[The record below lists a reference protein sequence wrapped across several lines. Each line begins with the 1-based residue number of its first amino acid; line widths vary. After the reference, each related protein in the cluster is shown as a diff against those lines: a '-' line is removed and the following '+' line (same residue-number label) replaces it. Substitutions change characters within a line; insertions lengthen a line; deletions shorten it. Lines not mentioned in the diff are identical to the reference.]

1 MMVMAETHFDT
12 HRFVKRL
19 TEAGLAEPVAEA
31 LVEEQVRLLNGHLV
45 TSTDLAATEL
55 ALKADIERV
64 KAELEAEIEQVKA
77 ELKADIERV
86 RAELDVGLER
96 VRAELDV
103 GLERVRAELTKDI
116 EVARTQLK
124 AELIRWIYGAMMAQV
139 ALIVALLKLFP

>member
-96 VRAELDV
+96 VRAEL
-103 GLERVRAELTKDI
+103 TKDI